1 MQAGQQSKK
10 ALALADDGIALYKSG
25 RFADA
30 QRTFQ
35 TAVRFGR
42 EESLPFQQMC
52 ELLNHLAVVHIC
64 LSKYLDAEG
73 NLKEAFSLLN
83 REGAADAP
91 GYKLIRAV
99 CLSTLTNLHYVHN
112 RYVQMEDGLNEA
124 IELLE
129 SENNL
134 IYAGEMVWQ
143 IAVLRHE
150 QAMLEEGSETVDRL
164 EQMYKRLAE
173 RRPDKLTRAYRDE
186 ACCGWPRFAFG
197 WDEKP
202 YFQDIENESAVKIS
216 MLRAGFSQALSEAKE
231 YCEQGLSICCRVEA
245 EPEFYLARLLAIKSD
260 LARDSDER
268 TKADELA
275 TDAAELAQRLYGA
288 RHPALAGYLLKMVGA
303 KVFVEQRS
311 TYERYVKEAM
321 EILHESF
328 GERHYSTARA
338 LIMSSDFMAL
348 QGMNNKTL
356 EEREAL
362 IKRGLDTLSDIFEE
376 THPDVVKAE
385 VSLAEIYRATGR
397 LEDAED
403 LLKCAVAK
411 LEGQAESV
419 QLLLNIRRT
428 LVNFYLRL
436 GRDDELLEAL
446 QVQKRLISTLTMTKA
461 QRVGRMMEL
470 AYDYSSIT
478 KFDEAEELLK
488 EGLALSV
495 EGDDWYKAF
504 VMKLAQLY
512 ADSDRENQARDIL
525 STITFAEGNSAN
537 ALQERFKVASILC
550 VFDPDE
556 AMKQAQEV
564 FDTACENL
572 PECAQPFGFA
582 AALLIEEFLR
592 TDRLDD
598 AHRISNVLLTHKD
611 SMGLMGITSIPVF
624 LRGIAAAFAEKRDKR
639 AEMMYEKAV
648 EAADDVSGFQ
658 PEVLEYTLGDC
669 AEFYVNIN
677 QGDKAQ
683 KIMKRLAELRLHLYG
698 EKNLEYAGTLLGLS
712 AILHE
717 MRRTAEADGFSA
729 RAVSILEDLDA
740 EADLL
745 IKALELRT
753 SILRA
758 QNRHMDANATEKR
771 KKELLDLKME
781 RARLRAPEA

>member
-25 RFADA
+25 RFSDA

-64 LSKYLDAEG
+64 LSKYLDAES
-73 NLKEAFSLLN
+73 NLKEAFALLD
-83 REGAADAP
+83 RPGAAEAP
-91 GYKLIRAV
+91 GYKLIRSV
-99 CLSTLTNLHYVHN
+99 CLSTLANLQYVHN
-112 RYVQMEDGLNEA
+112 RYGQMEEGLNEA

-129 SENNL
+129 SENHL

-150 QAMLEEGSETVDRL
+150 QAMLEEGTETVNRL
-164 EQMYKRLAE
+164 EQMFKKLTDNP
-173 RRPDKLTRAYRDE
+173 PDNNTRAYRDE

-202 YFQDIENESAVKIS
+202 YFHNVENESAVKIS
-216 MLRAGFSQALSEAKE
+216 MLRAGFSQALAEAKKH
-231 YCEQGLSICCRVEA
+231 CQHGLSICSDVER
-245 EPEFYLARLLAIKSD
+245 EPLFYLARLLAIKSD
-260 LARDSDER
+260 LSRDSDER
-268 TKADELA
+268 TKADNLA
-275 TDAAELAQRLYGA
+275 CDAAEIAERLYGA
-288 RHPALAGYLLKMVGA
+288 KHPAVAGYLLKMVGA
-303 KVFVEQRS
+303 KVFTEQRS
-311 TYERYVKEAM
+311 CYEQFVKQAM
-321 EILHESF
+321 EILENSF

-348 QGMNNKTL
+348 KGMNAQTL

-362 IKRGLDTLSDIFEE
+362 IKRGLDTLSDIFEQ

-397 LEDAED
+397 LDEAEE
-403 LLKCAVAK
+403 LLKCAVSK
-411 LEGQAESV
+411 LEGQAEAV

-436 GRDDELLEAL
+436 GRDDELLESL
-446 QVQKRLISTLTMTKA
+446 QEQKRLIATLTMTKP

-478 KFDEAEELLK
+478 KFDEAEKLLK
-488 EGLALSV
+488 EGLSLCV
-495 EGDDWYKAF
+495 DGDDWYRAF

-512 ADSDRENQARDIL
+512 ADSDREKEARDIL
-525 STITFAEGNSAN
+525 STITLAEGNSAN

-556 AMKQAQEV
+556 AMRRAQEV
-564 FDTACENL
+564 FDIACENL

-598 AHRISNVLLTHKD
+598 AYRVSNVLMTHKD

-648 EAADDVSGFQ
+648 EAAHDVSGFQ

-683 KIMKRLAELRLHLYG
+683 KILKRLAELRIHLYG

-753 SILRA
+753 VILRA
-758 QNRHMDANATEKR
+758 QNRHMDANAAEKR
-771 KKELLDLKME
+771 KKELIDLKKE
-781 RARLRAPEA
+781 NAR